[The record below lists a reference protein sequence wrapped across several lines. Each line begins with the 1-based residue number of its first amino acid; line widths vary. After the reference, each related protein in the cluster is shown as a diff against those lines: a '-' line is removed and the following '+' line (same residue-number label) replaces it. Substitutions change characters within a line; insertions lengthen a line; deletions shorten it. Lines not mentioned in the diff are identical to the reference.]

1 MQSKMKESDPILE
14 IKNLFASTDNL
25 PILKGVSL
33 TVYPGEIHAIMGR
46 NGCGKS
52 TLSKIIAGHPSYN
65 ITNGDIK
72 FSGENINSL
81 EPEERSQSGIFLGF
95 QYPIEIPGVSNLEFL
110 RVSTNARRK
119 FLNKE
124 ELDTFDFEELVKEKL
139 ELVKMDHAFLSRSVN
154 QGFSGGEKKRNEIL
168 QMALLEPKIA
178 ILDETDSGLDI
189 DALRIVASGIKKISN
204 AQIGIILITHYQ
216 RLLDEIEPNYVH
228 VMADGQIIKTGGS
241 DLALELEKKGYE
253 WTDNLVKE
261 ACENGSCILIKEC
274 KSRVFWR

>member
-1 MQSKMKESDPILE
+1 ME
-14 IKNLFASTDNL
+14 IIEKIKTNKSNDNL
-25 PILKGVSL
+25 
-33 TVYPGEIHAIMGR
+33 TEIQKICLHKLQSSPLP
-46 NGCGKS
+46 NPKS
-52 TLSKIIAGHPSYN
+52 ELWRLSNKS
-65 ITNGDIK
+65 K
-72 FSGENINSL
+72 LSNSL

-139 ELVKMDHAFLSRSVN
+139 EIVKMDHAFLSRSVN

-204 AQIGIILITHYQ
+204 EQTGIILITHYQ
-216 RLLDEIEPNYVH
+216 RLLDEIKPNYVH
-228 VMADGQIIKTGGS
+228 VMSDGQII
-241 DLALELEKKGYE
+241 
-253 WTDNLVKE
+253 
-261 ACENGSCILIKEC
+261 
-274 KSRVFWR
+274 

>member
-1 MQSKMKESDPILE
+1 MQSQMKESDPILE
-14 IKNLFASTDNL
+14 VENLFASTNNL

-95 QYPIEIPGVSNLEFL
+95 QYPIEIPGVSNIEFL

-139 ELVKMDHAFLSRSVN
+139 ELVKMDQAFLSRSVN

-204 AQIGIILITHYQ
+204 TQTGIILITHYQ
-216 RLLDEIEPNYVH
+216 RLLDEIKPNYVH

-253 WTDNLVKE
+253 WTDNFVKE
-261 ACENGSCILIKEC
+261 T
-274 KSRVFWR
+274 